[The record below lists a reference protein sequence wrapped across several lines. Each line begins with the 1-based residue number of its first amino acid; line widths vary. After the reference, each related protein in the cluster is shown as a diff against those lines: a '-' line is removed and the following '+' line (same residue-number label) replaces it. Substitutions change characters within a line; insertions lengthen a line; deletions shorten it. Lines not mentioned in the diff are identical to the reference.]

1 MSTDRPYWLTDE
13 KLGEAVELANRVVHN
28 EQPERVVIMSLGQ
41 SLDAGEGG

>member
-13 KLGEAVELANRVVHN
+13 KLAAPRTG
-28 EQPERVVIMSLGQ
+28 RVVIMSLGQ